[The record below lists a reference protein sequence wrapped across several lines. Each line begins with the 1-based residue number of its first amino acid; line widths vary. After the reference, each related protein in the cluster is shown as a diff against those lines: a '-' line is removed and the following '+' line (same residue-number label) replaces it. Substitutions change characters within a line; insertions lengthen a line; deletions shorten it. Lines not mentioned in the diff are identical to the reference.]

1 MDIALEQALRGD
13 YPALYSHY
21 RENHFW
27 CEDGWYPLLRALSQT
42 LETYGQEHDIRIHV
56 HEVKQKFGTM
66 RYYYGYD
73 GVLPDRQ
80 KHALFQID
88 EEYEDRSRRICK
100 HCGLPGT
107 LLVRDG
113 Y

>member
-1 MDIALEQALRGD
+1 MDIALEQALRRD

-27 CEDGWYPLLRALSQT
+27 CEDGWYPLLCALSQT
-42 LETYGQEHDIRIHV
+42 LEIDGQGHGIRIHV

-73 GVLPDRQ
+73 GVLTDRQ
-80 KHALFQID
+80 KHAQF
-88 EEYEDRSRRICK
+88 
-100 HCGLPGT
+100 
-107 LLVRDG
+107 
-113 Y
+113 